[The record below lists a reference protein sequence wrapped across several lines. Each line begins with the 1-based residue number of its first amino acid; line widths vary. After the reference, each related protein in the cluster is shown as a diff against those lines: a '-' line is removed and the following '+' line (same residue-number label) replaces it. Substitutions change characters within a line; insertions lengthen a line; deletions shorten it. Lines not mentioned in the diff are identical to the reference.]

1 MNLLIDE
8 RISAERQ
15 VEILEELTKQE
26 PEYHFD
32 EYLRNSNWSDL
43 NADRIEIFQ
52 LNLGKMCNQTC
63 KHCHVDA
70 GPDRKEI
77 MTKETMLEALIAIEN
92 SGAKIVDL
100 TGGAPEM
107 NPHFYWFVEE
117 LSKRNLH
124 IMVRCNLTIL
134 MTRKHEHAFE
144 FYKNHRIEVIS
155 SLPFYSEKL
164 TDTQRGSGVFQ
175 KSIKA
180 LQKLNEFGY
189 GKNGSKLKL
198 NLVYNPIGAFLPGD
212 QQELELEYKRN
223 LEAEFGI
230 AFNDLYTIT
239 NMPISRFLEYL
250 IQSENYE
257 DYMNLLIESFN
268 PSSINNLM
276 CRNTVSIS
284 WDGFL
289 YDCDFNQMLDLKLKN
304 SKTQHLS
311 DWNNELIE
319 KRSIVTGN
327 HCYGC
332 TAGSGSSCGGSLT

>member
-1 MNLLIDE
+1 MNLMIDE
-8 RISAERQ
+8 RISPEKQ
-15 VEILEELTKQE
+15 VDILESLTNEDQD
-26 PEYHFD
+26 YHFNH
-32 EYLRNSNWSDL
+32 YLQKSNRKNLKS
-43 NADRIEIFQ
+43 DRIEIFQ
-52 LNLGKMCNQTC
+52 MNLGKMCNQAC

-77 MTKETMLEALIAIEN
+77 MTKETMLEALIAIEK
-92 SGAKIVDL
+92 SGAKIIDL

-117 LSKRNLH
+117 LSKKKLH
-124 IMVRCNLTIL
+124 VMVRCNLTIL
-134 MTRKHEHAFE
+134 MTKKHDHAFD
-144 FYKNHRIEVIS
+144 FYKKHRVEVIS

-180 LQKLNEFGY
+180 LQRLNQIGY
-189 GKNGSKLKL
+189 GKEDSELKL

-212 QQELELEYKRN
+212 QKELELEYKRN
-223 LEAEFGI
+223 LDKEFGI
-230 AFNDLYTIT
+230 SFNDLYTIT

-250 IQSENYE
+250 IHTDNYE

-268 PSSINNLM
+268 PSSIDNLM
-276 CRNTVSIS
+276 CRNTISVS

-289 YDCDFNQMLDLKLKN
+289 YDCDFNQMLDLKLNTKK
-304 SKTQHLS
+304 SQHLR
-311 DWNNELIE
+311 DWNNDELLQRE
-319 KRSIVTGN
+319 IVTGN